1 LLLGEVRAQLR
12 PRLIGQCAALLDLVD
27 DAHHQCIDRIG
38 DVADPV
44 DALVVRVVDEVE
56 KCSTLTDET
65 WSQLR
70 SHFTEQQA

>member
-1 LLLGEVRAQLR
+1 
-12 PRLIGQCAALLDLVD
+12 
-27 DAHHQCIDRIG
+27 G

-70 SHFTEQQA
+70 SHFTEQQALDLLFTIGCYQLLAVAVNVIGIQPEAH